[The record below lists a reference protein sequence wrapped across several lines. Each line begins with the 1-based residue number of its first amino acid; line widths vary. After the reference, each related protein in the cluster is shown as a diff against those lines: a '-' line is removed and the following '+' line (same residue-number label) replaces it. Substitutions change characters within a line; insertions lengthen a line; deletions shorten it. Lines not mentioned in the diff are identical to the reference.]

1 MKKKEKLK
9 TIAQEELNRM
19 MHLHE
24 MWLYGVKIGKRA
36 DFSYYDLS
44 DMDMSGRDLSKAIMV
59 STKLWRTDLS
69 NVILEGANLRSC
81 SMYKTNLNHSIFMD
95 SDLSFS
101 NISDIT
107 VVSANFERANFIYS
121 DITRAH
127 FYDCNFKLATLSSN
141 WLLSQTLTFHNCNLY
156 LATNVPFI
164 PFACPVKGSF
174 TGFKQAT
181 STAGAYVV
189 VELKIPA
196 SAKRS
201 SATGRKCRCDKAKV
215 VAIYDCYGKKL
226 KETKAFSTY
235 DRNFAYEVGKMVE
248 VDNFCTDR
256 FNECAPGIHFFITFE
271 EAANYLSVSNIKV
284 TGKGLT
290 C

>member
-1 MKKKEKLK
+1 MEKKENLK
-9 TIAQEELNRM
+9 IITQEELNHM

-24 MWLYGVKIGKRA
+24 MWLYGLKIGKRA

-44 DMDMSGRDLSKAIMV
+44 DMNMSGRDLSKAIMV
-59 STKLWRTDLS
+59 STKLCRTDLS

-121 DITRAH
+121 DIYRAH
-127 FYDCNFKLATLSSN
+127 FYDCRFKRAVLSEN
-141 WLLSQTLTFHNCNLY
+141 WRESQRTTFHDCDLY
-156 LATNVPFI
+156 LAANVPFI
-164 PFACPVKGSF
+164 PFTCPVKGSF
-174 TGFKQAT
+174 TGFKQAI
-181 STAGAYVV
+181 GRNGEYVV
-189 VELKIPA
+189 IELRIPA

-215 VAIYDCYGKKL
+215 VAIYDCHGNKL
-226 KETKAFSTY
+226 KETVAISTY
-235 DRNFAYEVGKMVE
+235 NMHFVYKVGKTVEVG
-248 VDNFCTDR
+248 NFCTDR
-256 FNECAPGIHFFITFE
+256 FAECAPGIHFFITFE
-271 EAANYLSVSNIKV
+271 EAANYLSVTNIKV

>member
-1 MKKKEKLK
+1 MEKKENLK
-9 TIAQEELNRM
+9 IITQEELNCM

-24 MWLYGVKIGKRA
+24 MWLYGLKTGKRA

-44 DMDMSGRDLSKAIMV
+44 DMDMSGRDLSRAIMV
-59 STKLWRTDLS
+59 STKLWRTNLS

-81 SMYKTNLNHSIFMD
+81 SIYRTNLNHSIFMD

-101 NISDIT
+101 NISDIE
-107 VVSANFERANFIYS
+107 VVHANFERAIFIFS
-121 DITRAH
+121 DIYCAH
-127 FYDCNFKLATLSSN
+127 FYDCRFKRAVLSEN
-141 WLLSQTLTFHNCNLY
+141 WRENQRTAFYNCDLY
-156 LATNVPFI
+156 LAANVPFI
-164 PFACPVKGSF
+164 PFTCPVKGSF
-174 TGFKQAT
+174 TGFKQAV
-181 STAGAYVV
+181 GLDGGYRV

-215 VAIYDCYGKKL
+215 VAIYDCNGNKL
-226 KETKAFSTY
+226 KETKAESTY
-235 DRNFAYEVGKMVE
+235 DSKFVYEVGKMVE
-248 VDNFCTDR
+248 VNNFCTDR
-256 FNECAPGIHFFITFE
+256 FAECAPGIHFFITFE